1 MSEIICDVCF
11 RHCHIQEGRTGFCRA
26 RMNDHGINVCAN
38 YGRVTSLAMDPI
50 EKKPLVHFY
59 PGSRILSVGSYGCNF
74 ACPFC
79 QNASI
84 SMSDENSVNYRY
96 ISAEEL
102 AEIACE
108 EKDNLG
114 IAFTYNE
121 PSISYEYII
130 DTAICLKDTDKKIV
144 LVSNGGVSNAI
155 WEKLLAVTDAV
166 NIDLKGDREYYK
178 ELHGD
183 YDSVHE
189 SIALYAE
196 RCHVEVTSL
205 IVPGKN
211 DSDAWIEKEA
221 AWLASLDDTI
231 VLHLSRYFPHYHC
244 DIPPTPVDT
253 ILRMQKAANNH
264 LKYVYTGNI

>member
-1 MSEIICDVCF
+1 M
-11 RHCHIQEGRTGFCRA
+11 A
-26 RMNDHGINVCAN
+26 CA
-38 YGRVTSLAMDPI
+38 
-50 EKKPLVHFY
+50 
-59 PGSRILSVGSYGCNF
+59 
-74 ACPFC
+74 
-79 QNASI
+79 
-84 SMSDENSVNYRY
+84 EN
-96 ISAEEL
+96 
-102 AEIACE
+102 
-108 EKDNLG
+108 DNLG

-130 DTAICLKDTDKKIV
+130 DTAIFLKDTDKKIV
-144 LVSNGGVSNAI
+144 LVSNGGVSKSI

-189 SIALYAE
+189 AIELCSG

-205 IVPGKN
+205 IIPGKN

-244 DIPPTPVDT
+244 DIPATPIETV
-253 ILRMQKAANNH
+253 LRMQKAAKKY